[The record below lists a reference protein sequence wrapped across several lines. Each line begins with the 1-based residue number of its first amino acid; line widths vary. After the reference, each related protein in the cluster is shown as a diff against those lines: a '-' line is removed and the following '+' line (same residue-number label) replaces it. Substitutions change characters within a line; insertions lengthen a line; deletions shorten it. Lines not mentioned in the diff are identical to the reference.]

1 MRDFLTDKFDKDI
14 RELRKAEKEEKKA
27 ERASEKLE
35 RQAAKVTGGQIEER
49 VKKPRTSLKNSFS
62 KLGKIEVG
70 KNKKKKAKG
79 RYLPDGLV
87 PVLTSFD
94 FLSGSFEKAKK
105 TRIFNT
111 SISGLVAAALI
122 VVGAQTTM
130 TKISADSDSRTI
142 KQLKEEQST
151 LNTAVKSDPNAVQY
165 PQAELNSFVAEHSAI
180 IQDLLKEEPDVRILI
195 SDLRSLAPAG
205 LEITGVF
212 FTSPE
217 QKPVK
222 ATDKDTDKDTKV
234 EATDKKSAPVTLG
247 AIQIVA
253 TATQYDLVAQWVKLI
268 SQMTYLKESKTT
280 WAGVP
285 GDASTV
291 TITTKAILSTDIAS
305 ERTKQ
310 VKDVDGID
318 KEGNFRPEVIP
329 EFLRKVY
336 SRVQEGRVVVNG

>member
-49 VKKPRTSLKNSFS
+49 VQKPKLSLKNSLS
-62 KLGKIEVG
+62 KLNNIELGK
-70 KNKKKKAKG
+70 KKKKKAKG
-79 RYLPDGLV
+79 RYLPEGLV

-111 SISGLVAAALI
+111 SVSGLVAAALI

-130 TKISADSDSRTI
+130 AKISADSDTRTI
-142 KQLKEEQST
+142 KQLKDEQSS
-151 LNTAVKSDPNAVQY
+151 LNAAVKSDPNAVQY
-165 PQAELNSFVAEHSAI
+165 HQAELNSFVAEHSAI
-180 IQDLLKEEPDVRILI
+180 IQDLLKEEPDIRILI

-217 QKPVK
+217 NKPVAADEK
-222 ATDKDTDKDTKV
+222 AK
-234 EATDKKSAPVTLG
+234 AADKKSAPVTLG
-247 AIQIVA
+247 AIQI
-253 TATQYDLVAQWVKLI
+253 TASAAQYDLVAQWVKLI
-268 SQMTYLKESKTT
+268 SQMTYLKETKTT
-280 WAGVP
+280 WAGIP

-329 EFLRKVY
+329 EFLRRVY
-336 SRVQEGRVVVNG
+336 SQVQEGRVVTNG

>member
-49 VKKPRTSLKNSFS
+49 VLKPKTSLKNSFS
-62 KLGKIEVG
+62 KLSKIEIG

-79 RYLPDGLV
+79 RYLPEGLV

-111 SISGLVAAALI
+111 SVSGLVAAALI

-130 TKISADSDSRTI
+130 AKISADSDTRTI

-151 LNTAVKSDPNAVQY
+151 LNAAVKSDPNAVQY
-165 PQAELNSFVAEHSAI
+165 PQAELNSFVAEHSSI

-217 QKPVK
+217 EKTVTTAEK
-222 ATDKDTDKDTKV
+222 DKKDTSADQ
-234 EATDKKSAPVTLG
+234 KSAPVTLG
-247 AIQIVA
+247 SIQIVA

-268 SQMTYLKESKTT
+268 SQMTYMKESKTT
-280 WAGVP
+280 WAGIP

-318 KEGNFRPEVIP
+318 KEGNFRPDVIP
-329 EFLRKVY
+329 EFLRRVY
-336 SRVQEGRVVVNG
+336 SQVQEGRVVVNG

>member
-1 MRDFLTDKFDKDI
+1 M
-14 RELRKAEKEEKKA
+14 
-27 ERASEKLE
+27 
-35 RQAAKVTGGQIEER
+35 
-49 VKKPRTSLKNSFS
+49 
-62 KLGKIEVG
+62 
-70 KNKKKKAKG
+70 
-79 RYLPDGLV
+79 
-87 PVLTSFD
+87 
-94 FLSGSFEKAKK
+94 
-105 TRIFNT
+105 
-111 SISGLVAAALI
+111 AAALI

-130 TKISADSDSRTI
+130 AKISADSDTRTI

-151 LNTAVKSDPNAVQY
+151 LNAAVKSDPNAVQY
-165 PQAELNSFVAEHSAI
+165 PQAELNSFVAEHSSI

-217 QKPVK
+217 EKPVTTAEK
-222 ATDKDTDKDTKV
+222 DKKDTSADQ
-234 EATDKKSAPVTLG
+234 KSAPVTLG
-247 AIQIVA
+247 SIQIVA

-268 SQMTYLKESKTT
+268 SQMTYLKGSKTT

-318 KEGNFRPEVIP
+318 KEGNFRPDVIP
-329 EFLRKVY
+329 EFLRRVY
-336 SRVQEGRVVVNG
+336 SQVQEGRVVVNG